1 MLKRLSLGALTL
13 GAGLLAQPAFATFH
27 LMQIEQV
34 IGGVNGDTSRQ
45 AIQLRMRQSGQNLL
59 APSRLIAWDATGAN
73 PVVIV
78 DFTASV
84 TNGTAGARVLVTTSN
99 FLAGLTPDVVMTN
112 PIPASYLAGGKLTFE
127 TDGTA
132 GAQVWWGLAWGT
144 YSGTNTG
151 VTTGGGG
158 NDADGIFSPPPF
170 EGPLA
175 STTQQAVR
183 FINAAGALST
193 DNQADYDLTAG
204 AATFTNNA
212 GATGTV
218 PVELMEFKV
227 Q

>member
-13 GAGLLAQPAFATFH
+13 GVGLLAQPAFASFH

-34 IGGVNGDTSRQ
+34 IGGVNGDTTRQ
-45 AIQLRMRQSGQNLL
+45 AIQLRMRAGGQNVL
-59 APSRLIAWDATGAN
+59 APSRLIAWDAAGAN

-78 DFTASV
+78 DFTANVANSA
-84 TNGTAGARVLVTTSN
+84 AGARILVSTSN
-99 FLAGLTPDVVMTN
+99 FLAGLTPDAVMTN

-151 VTTGGGG
+151 VVGSSPTG
-158 NDADGIFSPPPF
+158 NDLDGNFNPP
-170 EGPLA
+170 
-175 STTQQAVR
+175 
-183 FINAAGALST
+183 AAGALPST
-193 DNQADYDLTAG
+193 SQVALRFPGTAAALSTNNLADYAPTTG
-204 AATFTNNA
+204 QYVFTNNA
-212 GATGTV
+212 GATGTL